1 MSSVA
6 IIGGHGK
13 IAMLLARQL
22 VAEGHQ
28 VRSLFRNEDH
38 APEVAATGAT
48 PVVADVEHLDVPSV
62 AELLKGAD
70 AVVWSAG
77 AGGGSPARTY
87 AVDRDAAIRS
97 MNATA
102 ELGVERYIMVSYFG
116 AATDHGVP
124 EDNSFFAYA
133 EAKAAADE
141 YLRGT
146 GLKWTIAA
154 PSSLTDDEPTG
165 RIEVKGPQGDDL
177 ESSSVSR
184 ADVASVV
191 AALIPAENSVGK
203 MVQFNNGDTPI
214 ADAVAQINRA
224 E

>member
-13 IAMLLARQL
+13 IAMLLAKQL
-22 VAEGHQ
+22 TSEGNQ
-28 VRSLFRNEDH
+28 VRSLFRNKDH
-38 APEVAATGAT
+38 APEVAATGAEAI
-48 PVVADVEHLDVPSV
+48 VADVEQLDVPAV
-62 AELLKGAD
+62 TELLSGID

-102 ELGVERYIMVSYFG
+102 AAGIERYVMVSYFG

-141 YLRGT
+141 YLRGS
-146 GLKWTIAA
+146 GLKWTIAG
-154 PSSLTDDEPTG
+154 PSSLTDDAPTG
-165 RIEVKGPQGDDL
+165 RIEVKGQGRDVAA
-177 ESSSVSR
+177 SSVAR
-184 ADVASVV
+184 ADVAAVV
-191 AALIPAENSVGK
+191 AALLTADNSIGEF
-203 MVQFNNGDTPI
+203 VQFNNGDTPI
-214 ADAVAQINRA
+214 ADAVAALRA

>member
-28 VRSLFRNEDH
+28 VRSLFRNKDH
-38 APEVAATGAT
+38 APEVAATGAE
-48 PVVADVEHLDVPSV
+48 PVVADVEHLDVP
-62 AELLKGAD
+62 AITDLLTGVD

-102 ELGVERYIMVSYFG
+102 AAGIERYVMVSYFG
-116 AATDHGVP
+116 ASTDHGVP

-141 YLRGT
+141 YLQGT
-146 GLKWTIAA
+146 GLQWTIVA
-154 PSSLTDDEPTG
+154 PSSLTDDAPTG
-165 RIEVKGPQGDDL
+165 LIEIKGQASDDL
-177 ESSSVSR
+177 KSGSVSR
-184 ADVASVV
+184 ADVAAVV
-191 AALIPAENSVGK
+191 AALLPAMNSVGK
-203 MVQFNNGDTPI
+203 MVQFNNGDTAI
-214 ADAVAQINRA
+214 TDAVENL
-224 E
+224 

>member
-1 MSSVA
+1 MSFVA

-13 IAMLLARQL
+13 IAMLLAKQL
-22 VAEGHQ
+22 TSEGHQ
-28 VRSLFRNEDH
+28 VRSLFRNKDH
-38 APEVAATGAT
+38 APEVAATGAE
-48 PVVADVEHLDVPSV
+48 PVVADVEHLDVP
-62 AELLKGAD
+62 AITELLSGVD

-102 ELGVERYIMVSYFG
+102 AAGIERYVMVSYFG
-116 AATDHGVP
+116 ASTDHGVP
-124 EDNSFFAYA
+124 EDNSFHAYA

-141 YLRGT
+141 YLHGT
-146 GLKWTIAA
+146 GLSWTIAA
-154 PSSLTDDEPTG
+154 PSTLTDDAPTG
-165 RIEVKGPQGDDL
+165 RIEVKGQDADDL
-177 ESSSVSR
+177 KSGSVSR
-184 ADVASVV
+184 ADVAAVV
-191 AALIPAENSVGK
+191 AALVPAQNSVGK

-214 ADAVAQINRA
+214 ADVIKRI

>member
-13 IAMLLARQL
+13 VALLLAKQL
-22 VAEGHQ
+22 VEQGHQ

-38 APEVAATGAT
+38 ASEVAATGAT
-48 PVVADVEHLDVPSV
+48 PVVADVENLDVPSLSD
-62 AELLKGAD
+62 LLSGVD

-102 ELGVERYIMVSYFG
+102 ELGIERYIMVSYFG
-116 AATDHGVP
+116 ASTDHGVP

-154 PSSLTDDEPTG
+154 PSRLTDDEPTG
-165 RIEVKGPQGDDL
+165 RIEVKGQDGDDL
-177 ESSSVSR
+177 ASGSVSR
-184 ADVASVV
+184 ADVAAVV
-191 AALIPAENSVGK
+191 AALLPAENSVGAF
-203 MVQFNNGDTPI
+203 VQFNNGATPI
-214 ADAVAQINRA
+214 ADAITAITRV

>member
-13 IAMLLARQL
+13 IALLLAEQL
-22 VAEGHQ
+22 TGEGHQ
-28 VRSLFRNEDH
+28 VRSLFRNKDH
-38 APEVAATGAT
+38 APEVAATGAE
-48 PVVADVEHLDVPSV
+48 PVVADVEHLDVP
-62 AELLKGAD
+62 AITDLLSGVD

-102 ELGVERYIMVSYFG
+102 AAGIDRYIMVSYFG
-116 AATDHGVP
+116 ASTDHGVP

-146 GLKWTIAA
+146 GLSWTIAA
-154 PSSLTDDEPTG
+154 PSRLTDDPPTG
-165 RIEVKGPQGDDL
+165 RIEVKGQDGDDL
-177 ESSSVSR
+177 ESGSVSR
-184 ADVASVV
+184 ADVAAVV
-191 AALIPAENSVGK
+191 AALVPAQNTAGAF
-203 MVQFNNGDTPI
+203 VQFNNGDTAI
-214 ADAVAQINRA
+214 ADAVAAI
-224 E
+224 